1 MARQNQRKASENTIM
16 KFNVDLSAQVMVY
29 GGLFLICSYILVVGP
44 ITEVLKN
51 DTRFV
56 ESFQNIDDSSET
68 IEWPDLIICKSP
80 LYKNYEKYQQLIEN
94 SENNI
99 SLSDVFYSAEDLINS
114 VVIAKGYKTGLDR
127 GGIIKVQ
134 PPTVKTTLI
143 DFENFGQCAQISFEE
158 LKKYMIQSSEMGQG
172 DIDTGFVASIVLNV
186 ST

>member
-1 MARQNQRKASENTIM
+1 M
-16 KFNVDLSAQVMVY
+16 KLNVDILSQVMVY
-29 GGLFLICSYILVVGP
+29 GGLFLICSYILWVGP

-80 LYKNYEKYQQLIEN
+80 LSKNYEKYQQLIEN

-99 SLSDVFYSAEDLINS
+99 SLSDVFYSAEDLINA

-134 PPTVKTTLI
+134 PPTVKTTII
-143 DFENFGQCAQISFEE
+143 DFENFGQCARISFEE
-158 LKKYMIQSSEMGQG
+158 LKKYMIQSDEMIEG
-172 DIDTGFVASIVLNV
+172 DIDSGFVASIVLNV
-186 ST
+186 SKVPQNVKMYVCTK